1 VFGIATSTQQRK
13 RQRELRKIRR
23 QAEEQM
29 AINYLQRKGD
39 TKRFLSSWTS
49 VTEKAAIKRYE
60 LDKAM
65 EDKQGATID
74 HTQDIVYSI
83 PQEPNEK
90 SHAGKH
96 DFHR

>member
-1 VFGIATSTQQRK
+1 
-13 RQRELRKIRR
+13 
-23 QAEEQM
+23 M

-60 LDKAM
+60 LDKAT

>member
-1 VFGIATSTQQRK
+1 MATSKAQRD

-29 AINYLQRKGD
+29 AINYLQRRGD

-60 LDKAM
+60 LDKAT

-74 HTQDIVYSI
+74 QPQDVAYNHRQG
-83 PQEPNEK
+83 PKRKKPLRQE
-90 SHAGKH
+90 
-96 DFHR
+96 